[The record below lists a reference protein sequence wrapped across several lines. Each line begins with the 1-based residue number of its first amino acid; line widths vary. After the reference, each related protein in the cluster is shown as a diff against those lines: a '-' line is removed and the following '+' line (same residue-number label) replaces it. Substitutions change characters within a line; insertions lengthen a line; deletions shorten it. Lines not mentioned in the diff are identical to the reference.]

1 MTARKTSKANTAA
14 QLATQSLALQPNNIT
29 KGFDVTKID
38 TIDPDILEQLLAA
51 NDLTVLTSA
60 QRVKLIRMMC
70 ESLGLNPLT
79 RPLQFVEFKSG
90 DGDNAASKTK
100 LSIYATKECTEQ
112 LRKLHCVSV
121 EDLKREILDGVCIV
135 TAYVKDKEGR
145 TDAAIGAV
153 AMEVPGKA
161 AYMWNNVLQAEKPG
175 RAFNATEKA
184 NAMMKCE
191 TKAKRRATLSI
202 CGLGFLDETQIED
215 LVEPKII
222 QVTEEEIIA
231 SEQSEQAASNKAPE
245 DTDFASS
252 MELSQEVKEAI
263 SKAETKEELSAIH
276 DKHFATFSEDL
287 QIIFKGELTRRKME
301 INRDTVK
308 SDMSAAVADQTK
320 PAASG
325 GGLFRKK
332 AEQPQN

>member
-1 MTARKTSKANTAA
+1 MTKRTTSKANTAA
-14 QLATQSLALQPNNIT
+14 QIATQSLASQPNNIT

-38 TIDPDILEQLLAA
+38 TIDPDILEQLLAV

-112 LRKLHCVSV
+112 LRKIHCVSV
-121 EDLKREILDGVCIV
+121 EDLKREIIDSLCIV

-153 AMEVPGKA
+153 ALEKPGKA
-161 AYMWNNVLQAEKPG
+161 PYVYNGVQQPG
-175 RAFNATEKA
+175 WAAVPFDATQKA

-222 QVTEEEIIA
+222 EVTEAEIIA
-231 SEQSEQAASNKAPE
+231 SEQSEQAAANKAAE
-245 DTDFASS
+245 GTDFAVS

-263 SKAETKEELSAIH
+263 SAAKTKEELTIIH
-276 DKHFATFSEDL
+276 DKHLATFSEDL
-287 QIIFKGELTRRKME
+287 QVIFKGELTRRKME
-301 INRDTVK
+301 LNRDAVK
-308 SDMSAAVADQTK
+308 TDMNAAATAETK
-320 PAASG
+320 PTAAG

-332 AEQPQN
+332 AENQTN